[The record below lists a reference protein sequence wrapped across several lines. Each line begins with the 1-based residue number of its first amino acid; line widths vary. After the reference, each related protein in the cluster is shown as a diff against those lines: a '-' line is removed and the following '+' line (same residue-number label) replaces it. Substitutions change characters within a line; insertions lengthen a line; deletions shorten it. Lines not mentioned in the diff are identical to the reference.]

1 MKRKIYIDL
10 LEWKNNE
17 LSQSLLIKGARQVGK
32 TYIVKTFGKNEFNNV
47 LYLNFED
54 QLDMKRAF
62 DNMPNPDEA
71 IKTLQAYGISQN
83 IFNIEGKETL
93 IFLDEIQ
100 MCKRAY
106 SLLKSLTEMKK
117 YRIIAS
123 GSMLG
128 INLNGD
134 FLDPGPA
141 VKHIEMFPMDFEE
154 FLWAI
159 HGEEIKHIIK
169 SIKIDALKGKLVN
182 QILHDTLNNDIK
194 DYVIVGGMPQVVL
207 EFLNKKDLGAV
218 FLKQEGIITLYR
230 SDIQQYQSTQDNK
243 IKTLKCFDSIPNQFS
258 KDNHRFMYSAVEE
271 NKTARYYGNAIDW
284 LERTGNTKKCYH
296 ADHLRGSLID
306 GKGSLFKL
314 YMNDIGLLVSMLGQ
328 DYIYKIQNDE
338 LDLFKGALYE
348 QLLAQMLV
356 AKKVN
361 LYYIRIG
368 DFEIDFLIEHHGKIL
383 PIECKSGGN
392 TKSKSL
398 KSFVDKFRPDKA
410 FKVSL
415 NNINT
420 SDKTIK
426 AIPHYVFALLSIQ
439 ELASL

>member
-1 MKRKIYIDL
+1 MKRKIYKDL

-32 TYIVKTFGKNEFNNV
+32 TFIVKAFGKTEFNHI

-54 QLDMKRAF
+54 QLDMKKAF
-62 DNMPNPDEA
+62 DDMPNPDEA

-123 GSMLG
+123 GSLLG

-154 FLWAI
+154 FLWAV
-159 HGEEIKHIIK
+159 HGEEIKDMIK
-169 SIKIDALKGKLVN
+169 SIKIDTLEGKLVN
-182 QILHDTLNNDIK
+182 QILHDTLNNDMK
-194 DYVIVGGMPQVVL
+194 DYIIVGGMPQVVL
-207 EFLNKKDLGAV
+207 EFLNSKDLGAV

-258 KDNHRFMYSAVEE
+258 KDNHRFMYSAVQE
-271 NKTARYYGNAIDW
+271 NKTARYFGNAIDW
-284 LERTGNTKKCYH
+284 LEHTGNTEKCYH

-348 QLLAQMLV
+348 QLLGQMLI
-356 AKKVN
+356 AKKVK
-361 LYYIRIG
+361 LYYKRIG
-368 DFEIDFLIEHHGKIL
+368 DFEIDFLIEHRGKIL

-398 KSFVDKFRPDKA
+398 KSFVDKFSPDKA

-420 SDKTIK
+420 SNKIIK

-439 ELASL
+439 ELVSL

>member
-1 MKRKIYIDL
+1 
-10 LEWKNNE
+10 
-17 LSQSLLIKGARQVGK
+17 
-32 TYIVKTFGKNEFNNV
+32 
-47 LYLNFED
+47 
-54 QLDMKRAF
+54 
-62 DNMPNPDEA
+62 
-71 IKTLQAYGISQN
+71 
-83 IFNIEGKETL
+83 
-93 IFLDEIQ
+93 
-100 MCKRAY
+100 
-106 SLLKSLTEMKK
+106 
-117 YRIIAS
+117 
-123 GSMLG
+123 
-128 INLNGD
+128 
-134 FLDPGPA
+134 
-141 VKHIEMFPMDFEE
+141 
-154 FLWAI
+154 
-159 HGEEIKHIIK
+159 
-169 SIKIDALKGKLVN
+169 
-182 QILHDTLNNDIK
+182 
-194 DYVIVGGMPQVVL
+194 MPQVVL